1 MYRYLASNTMCII
14 IIETNH
20 IYVSYSQPI
29 QRVAKNQE
37 SRMLVKRASKNWY
50 LKRSTFKLEYIVFF
64 KPSVLCLI
72 ATSTVVCKVW
82 LSINTPLT

>member
-1 MYRYLASNTMCII
+1 MCRYLASNTMCII

-37 SRMLVKRASKNWY
+37 SCMLVKRASKTGTLN
-50 LKRSTFKLEYIVFF
+50 
-64 KPSVLCLI
+64 
-72 ATSTVVCKVW
+72 VVH
-82 LSINTPLT
+82 SN